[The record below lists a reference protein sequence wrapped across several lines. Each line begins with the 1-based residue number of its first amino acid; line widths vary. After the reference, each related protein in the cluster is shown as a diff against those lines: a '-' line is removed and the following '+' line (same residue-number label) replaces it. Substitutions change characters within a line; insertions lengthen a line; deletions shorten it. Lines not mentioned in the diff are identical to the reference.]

1 MRTLEKQL
9 MRLTLRQ
16 LAELVEVEVEAS
28 VDDRVGIER
37 LFDVPLRL
45 LATTEFRNRAAFRAF
60 VLRKLE
66 QGQERKRSRKFA
78 AIFNASRD

>member
-1 MRTLEKQL
+1 MPSLENQL

-16 LAELVEVEVEAS
+16 LAELVEVQVEAS
-28 VDDRVGIER
+28 VDDRVDIER

-45 LATTEFRNRAAFRAF
+45 LAAEFRSRAAFRAF

-66 QGQERKRSRKFA
+66 QGQARKRSRRFA
-78 AIFNASRD
+78 AIFDGVSS